1 SVPNGSGT
9 PTGMVTF
16 YDGTTPIGQVSLN
29 ASGQATLTTNLGMA
43 VHEIFAL
50 YASDTKFAASS
61 AQIEQIVGPTLQF
74 SSATFSAGE
83 NAGHVDVQVTLAG
96 SSSTPVTVDYIT
108 RDFGDQDCS
117 VNNGFASLKCD
128 YQTTSGQ
135 LIFNPGEGSKT
146 ISISLVDDAYAEGN
160 ETFNVV
166 LSNPSGASLNL
177 PSTAIVIITDNDPV
191 NGTNPIDQAGF
202 FVRQHYLD
210 FLNREPDTDG
220 FNFWTDQINSC
231 GSDAQ
236 CIEIKR
242 INVSAAFFLSIEFQ
256 ETGYLVYRIHK
267 AAFGTQGQPVPIMF
281 GRFLI
286 DTQQVQKDVR
296 VGIGNWQAQLE
307 ANKQAYALAFVQQ
320 NVFLNSYPSNLS
332 ANQVVAI
339 MDTNAGG
346 VLSQTE
352 FDNLVAIL
360 GATPNDVTKRAQ
372 VLRAIA
378 EDEDLKSRDFNRAF
392 VLMQYFGYL
401 RRNPNDLPDG
411 DFSGFNFW
419 LGKLNQFNGNFINA
433 DMVKSFLISGEY
445 RHRFG
450 P

>member
-1 SVPNGSGT
+1 
-9 PTGMVTF
+9 
-16 YDGTTPIGQVSLN
+16 
-29 ASGQATLTTNLGMA
+29 
-43 VHEIFAL
+43 
-50 YASDTKFAASS
+50 
-61 AQIEQIVGPTLQF
+61 
-74 SSATFSAGE
+74 
-83 NAGHVDVQVTLAG
+83 
-96 SSSTPVTVDYIT
+96 
-108 RDFGDQDCS
+108 
-117 VNNGFASLKCD
+117 
-128 YQTTSGQ
+128 
-135 LIFNPGEGSKT
+135 
-146 ISISLVDDAYAEGN
+146 
-160 ETFNVV
+160 
-166 LSNPSGASLNL
+166 
-177 PSTAIVIITDNDPV
+177 VIITDNDPV

-286 DTQQVQKDVR
+286 DTQQIQKDVR

-320 NVFLNSYPSNLS
+320 NVFLNSYPNNLS

-346 VLSQTE
+346 VLSPTE

-360 GATPNDVTKRAQ
+360 GTTPNDVTKRAQ

-411 DFSGFNFW
+411 DFNGFNFW